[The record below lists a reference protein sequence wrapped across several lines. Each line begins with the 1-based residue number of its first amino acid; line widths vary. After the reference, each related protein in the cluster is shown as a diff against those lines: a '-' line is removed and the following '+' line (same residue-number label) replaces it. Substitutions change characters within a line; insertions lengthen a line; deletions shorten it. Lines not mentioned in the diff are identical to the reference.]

1 MLLSAYLLLVWIFTS
16 AKHISIDAQLRKEFY
31 KSAESQLTLLRL
43 LECHRCKKNLKKIKS
58 VEKLSALSER
68 KKESYLGEENVKE
81 ILHDVLNGLYS
92 MSKEKHGYHKH
103 QL

>member
-1 MLLSAYLLLVWIFTS
+1 M
-16 AKHISIDAQLRKEFY
+16 QKEF
-31 KSAESQLTLLRL
+31 E
-43 LECHRCKKNLKKIKS
+43 KNKICGEAFS
-58 VEKLSALSER
+58 IIR

>member
-1 MLLSAYLLLVWIFTS
+1 
-16 AKHISIDAQLRKEFY
+16 
-31 KSAESQLTLLRL
+31 
-43 LECHRCKKNLKKIKS
+43 LKKIKS